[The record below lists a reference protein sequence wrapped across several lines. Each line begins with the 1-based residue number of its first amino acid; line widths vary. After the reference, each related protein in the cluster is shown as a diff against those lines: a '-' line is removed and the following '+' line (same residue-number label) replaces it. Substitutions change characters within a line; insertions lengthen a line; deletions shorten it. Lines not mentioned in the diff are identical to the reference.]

1 MFTVVLE
8 ELVSEDSDGVD
19 DKDNS
24 VDEDRDTEGLSEALV
39 SVGLESVV
47 GAAEGAAEGRE
58 GSDAAAE

>member
-1 MFTVVLE
+1 VTVFTVVLE

-24 VDEDRDTEGLSEALV
+24 VDEDRDTEGPSEALV

-47 GAAEGAAEGRE
+47 GAAEGAALGL
-58 GSDAAAE
+58 SVSVSA

>member
-1 MFTVVLE
+1 MTVFTVVLE

-24 VDEDRDTEGLSEALV
+24 VDEDRDTEGPSEALV

-47 GAAEGAAEGRE
+47 GAAEGAALGL
-58 GSDAAAE
+58 SVSVSA

>member
-1 MFTVVLE
+1 MTVFTVVLE

-47 GAAEGAAEGRE
+47 GAAEGAALGL
-58 GSDAAAE
+58 SVSVSA